1 MEYKVLAADDE
12 TELLDALE
20 LYTERE
26 NIKLIKTDNGITAL
40 ELFRSE
46 KPHLIMLDIMMPGL
60 DGFAVLKKIRDESKI
75 PAIML
80 TARGEDYDKI
90 LGLELGADDYITK
103 PYNPMVVVARIKA
116 QLRRNYDYKDNNA
129 TESKEIKCFDIALN
143 KDEGIVTKRGKLIE
157 LTKTE
162 FLILELLMQ
171 NRGRIFT
178 KQQIFD
184 YAWDSGYI
192 ADDNTVMV
200 HISNL
205 RAKIEDN
212 PKTPKILKTIKG
224 LGYKIEKE

>member
-26 NIKLIKTDNGITAL
+26 SIKLIKADNGITAL

-46 KPHLIMLDIMMPGL
+46 KPHLVLLDIMMPGL
-60 DGFAVLKKIRDESKI
+60 DGFAVLKKIREESKI

-80 TARGEDYDKI
+80 TARIEDYDKI

-116 QLRRNYDYKDNNA
+116 QLRRNYDYKDNNT

-143 KDEGIVTKRGKLIE
+143 KDEGIVTKGGKAIE